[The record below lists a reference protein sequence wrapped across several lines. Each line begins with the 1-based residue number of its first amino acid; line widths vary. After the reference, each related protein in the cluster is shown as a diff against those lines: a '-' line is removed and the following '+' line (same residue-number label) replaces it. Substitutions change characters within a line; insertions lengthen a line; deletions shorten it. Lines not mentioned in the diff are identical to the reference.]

1 MAAADTTMPQGQGM
15 SCHYSRLC
23 VFSVFMLLFQG
34 VKLERDCDY
43 TVELKSRG
51 EQFFFFLAVSVL
63 RSRGKT
69 TFLAQAA
76 RLVEAVLNLE
86 RTTKNKNVR
95 QVPPRFRGEEESGD
109 SVREDGVFIE
119 IKKLQ
124 KNSRRIRSKI
134 SINASL
140 DTVWKIL
147 TDYEKLADFIPGLA
161 VSKLIDK
168 KDKFARLYQIG
179 QQNLAFGLK
188 FNAKAILDCYE
199 RDLQTLASGEKRD
212 IEFKMTE
219 GDFQFFEGKWSIEQ
233 LAKPKTEDS
242 AGQEY
247 ETTLSY
253 LVDVKPK
260 MWLPVNLIEGRICT
274 EIKSNLTCIREEAQK
289 VIDDA
294 QHDQ

>member
-1 MAAADTTMPQGQGM
+1 MRAFGIPIDSNFCSSYP
-15 SCHYSRLC
+15 C
-23 VFSVFMLLFQG
+23 LL
-34 VKLERDCDY
+34 L
-43 TVELKSRG
+43 LPPS
-51 EQFFFFLAVSVL
+51 VSVTSTNANTEL
-63 RSRGKT
+63 SSFSPKFFANLSSQTKHRLLSHFRPISHCANSGS
-69 TFLAQAA
+69 TFLDDDDDYHDNDTDDDGYYSY
-76 RLVEAVLNLE
+76 V
-86 RTTKNKNVR
+86 
-95 QVPPRFRGEEESGD
+95 GEEEEEVSED
-109 SVREDGVFIE
+109 SVSEDGVFIE

-147 TDYEKLADFIPGLA
+147 TDYEKLADFIPSLA

-168 KDKFARLYQIG
+168 KDNFARLYQIG

-199 RDLQTLASGEKRD
+199 RDLQTFTSGKKRD

-219 GDFQFFEGKWSIEQ
+219 GDFQCFEGKWSIEQ
-233 LAKPKTEDS
+233 FTKPKTEDS
-242 AGQEY
+242 LGQEY
-247 ETTLSY
+247 ETSLSY

-260 MWLPVNLIEGRICT
+260 IWLPVHLIEGRICK

-289 VIDDA
+289 MIGDA
-294 QHDQ
+294 LQDQKSY

>member
-1 MAAADTTMPQGQGM
+1 MRAFAVPIDYYY
-15 SCHYSRLC
+15 CCYSSYPCLLLPPSFTNTKLSSFPPKFASLSSQATHRLP
-23 VFSVFMLLFQG
+23 S
-34 VKLERDCDY
+34 
-43 TVELKSRG
+43 
-51 EQFFFFLAVSVL
+51 QFRSTRL
-63 RSRGKT
+63 RCSNSGSS
-69 TFLAQAA
+69 TFLDGDDDDGYCSYA
-76 RLVEAVLNLE
+76 
-86 RTTKNKNVR
+86 
-95 QVPPRFRGEEESGD
+95 GEEESGD

-199 RDLQTLASGEKRD
+199 RDLQTIASGEKRD

-260 MWLPVNLIEGRICT
+260 MWLPVNLIEGRICK

-294 QHDQ
+294 QHDH